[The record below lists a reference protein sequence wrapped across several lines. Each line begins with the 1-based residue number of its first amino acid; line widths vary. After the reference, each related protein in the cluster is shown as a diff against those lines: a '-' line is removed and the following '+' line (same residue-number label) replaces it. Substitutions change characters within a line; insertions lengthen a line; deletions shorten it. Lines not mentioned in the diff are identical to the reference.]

1 MGTKVQINRFKRHK
15 KVAWIAAVIIGAGIV
30 SGVVRDIDDAYA
42 QDALTQRPIPAIQ
55 QLFMAGQ
62 QAFEEGRYQDA
73 INQFEAVIELN
84 NGFAAAY
91 YALGMVYQEI
101 SEDPRYPLWY
111 FETAIEIDPSYAP
124 AYDVLCRSYY
134 QLQNYYD
141 AEVICHKA
149 LDLNPDFLSSKM
161 SLAWVYLVGYSDPD
175 RALPYF
181 EQVVEK
187 IQNPA
192 VYFGLGMAY
201 AMLEENARAV
211 DIITYL
217 RAQGAE
223 DFAIHLEAMLRS
235 QIDPSKL
242 IPPAILHAQEEQ
254 RRRIQQ
260 QEEEMAAQQTQTE
273 GATPVPVPVV
283 LKPQLTGSPQIHIKG
298 KIRPPQLSVSGQ
310 STSSVRRGGQN
321 GTHPGS
327 FSEGELAPQDDD

>member
-1 MGTKVQINRFKRHK
+1 MGTKVQINPFARCIT
-15 KVAWIAAVIIGAGIV
+15 VAWIAVVIVAAGTV
-30 SGVVRDIDDAYA
+30 SGTTRNINDVYA
-42 QDALTQRPIPAIQ
+42 QDASTQRPVSAIQ

-62 QAFEEGRYQDA
+62 QAFDEARYQDA

-134 QLQNYYD
+134 QLKNYYD

-181 EQVVEK
+181 DQVIEK

-201 AMLEENARAV
+201 AMLGENARTV

-223 DFAIHLEAMLRS
+223 DFAIHLEALLRS

-260 QEEEMAAQQTQTE
+260 QEEEMAAQQAQTAE
-273 GATPVPVPVV
+273 ATPVPVPVV
-283 LKPQLTGSPQIHIKG
+283 LKPQLTGRPQIHIKG

-310 STSSVRRGGQN
+310 STSSVKRGGQD

-327 FSEGELAPQDDD
+327 FSEDEITPQNDD